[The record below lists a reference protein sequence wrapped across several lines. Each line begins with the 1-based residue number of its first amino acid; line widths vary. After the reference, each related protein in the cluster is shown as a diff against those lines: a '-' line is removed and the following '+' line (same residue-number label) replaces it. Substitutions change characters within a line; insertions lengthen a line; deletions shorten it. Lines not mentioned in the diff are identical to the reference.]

1 MWGKECAHGPTF
13 KVSAQVQG
21 AEAEGSGRTG
31 SIHARGATC
40 WLLAVT
46 RPSPQAGTDPKRKAS
61 VPGHQKRDEGVS
73 AECAGKQSAREGEG
87 AEVPSHGCWGAGS
100 PGLMATPHT
109 SPTPLPPEAASAQLF
124 FFPSSLKYRRARVVV
139 LQLLERLLSSAPLG
153 GAGGPRSP
161 QDGHGGTLSASRGSR
176 ADSALQVP

>member
-1 MWGKECAHGPTF
+1 MWGKERAHGPTV

-21 AEAEGSGRTG
+21 AEAEGSRRTG

-46 RPSPQAGTDPKRKAS
+46 RPSPWAGIDPKRKAS
-61 VPGHQKRDEGVS
+61 VPGTRSGTRGYLPSVQESGQPMR
-73 AECAGKQSAREGEG
+73 GEG

-109 SPTPLPPEAASAQLF
+109 SHCPQKPPLPGCP
-124 FFPSSLKYRRARVVV
+124 
-139 LQLLERLLSSAPLG
+139 
-153 GAGGPRSP
+153 
-161 QDGHGGTLSASRGSR
+161 
-176 ADSALQVP
+176 